1 MYLKNYYQH
10 NQNSWGGNTIH
21 LNREPHK
28 NVFFLSFPFF
38 FFFASNFAFHLTI
51 IVLFYKIDTK

>member
-1 MYLKNYYQH
+1 MYLKIYYQH
-10 NQNSWGGNTIH
+10 NQNSWEGNTIH

-38 FFFASNFAFHLTI
+38 FLLGHFAFHLTI
-51 IVLFYKIDTK
+51 IVLFYKIDTQ